1 MLILDQA
8 KTTGYAVFED
18 GKLIKYGVVELG
30 KKNDVYEN
38 ILLSA
43 KQVIGN
49 LIEKVQADIVVIED
63 IQQQNQNVGTY
74 KKLAMLMGVLLCLF
88 HEINKPYEI
97 VPPSRWKS
105 YCEIKGKK
113 RQEQK
118 ENTLIFVKNKFGL
131 EDITEDVADAV
142 SLGWFAVNNIGLPSN
157 GSPD

>member
-18 GKLIKYGVVELG
+18 GKLIGHGMVELG
-30 KKNDVYEN
+30 KKSDVYEN

-49 LIEKVQADIVVIED
+49 LIEKVQADVVVIED

-88 HEINKPYEI
+88 HEINTPYEI

-118 ENTLIFVKNKFGL
+118 ENTLIFVKDKFGL
-131 EDITEDVADAV
+131 GDITEDIADAV
-142 SLGWFAVNNIGLPSN
+142 ALGWYAVNTLQ
-157 GSPD
+157 